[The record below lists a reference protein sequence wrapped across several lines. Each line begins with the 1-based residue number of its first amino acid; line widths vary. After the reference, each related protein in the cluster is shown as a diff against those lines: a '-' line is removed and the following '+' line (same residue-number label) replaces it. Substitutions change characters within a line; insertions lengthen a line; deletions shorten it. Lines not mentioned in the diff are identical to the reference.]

1 VRLLPPVDYQSL
13 TATAPVILLTSS
25 QSAEKQSMDLRATV
39 ISALQW
45 SAIGRI
51 VSQTVTW
58 VATIVVI
65 RLLAPED
72 YALVAISGLVIGFTE
87 LLRELG
93 LGAAIV
99 QRDDLDD
106 EQMRTIFGLIVLV
119 HILLFLL
126 IYFIAPVVA
135 GFFGED
141 ELIGIIRVAALQL
154 PILMFAVIPNALMV
168 RAMRFKWMSIVQA
181 ASMIAASATTL
192 AMAYNGFGVW
202 SLIGGQFAAT
212 LTNAVGFLLGQPY
225 FEWPSFRLKKIG
237 GLISYSSRV
246 FGADFLYYF
255 YTRADVVIV
264 GKLLDATALGFYT
277 VAYNLAT
284 LPMNKISGVL
294 SSVGFPAYARIKHD
308 ILEVKSKFLF
318 TVEANS
324 LIFFPVLWGI
334 SIVADDLVVVLLGP
348 KWLSATVVLQL
359 ITLIIPL
366 QMTGPLARPALLGIG
381 RADLFM
387 STIVT
392 NAICVPIAVAIGS
405 FWGLQGVSA
414 GWVFGFSL
422 AYYLNLRRFLPVFQ
436 IKLSEYGKVMAPA
449 IFMTMGMYVIVLG
462 AKMTFLSELDP
473 LHRLIWSVIIGVIAY
488 CTLLTTLSRP
498 AFVRMLNFA
507 RR

>member
-1 VRLLPPVDYQSL
+1 
-13 TATAPVILLTSS
+13 
-25 QSAEKQSMDLRATV
+25 M
-39 ISALQW
+39 
-45 SAIGRI
+45 GRI

-58 VATIVVI
+58 IATIVVI

-99 QRDDLDD
+99 QRSDLDE
-106 EQMRTIFGLIVLV
+106 EQMRTIFGLIIIV
-119 HILLFLL
+119 HIFLFLL
-126 IYFIAPVVA
+126 IYSIAPVVA
-135 GFFGED
+135 HFFEED
-141 ELIGIIRVAALQL
+141 ELIQIIRVAALQL
-154 PILMFAVIPNALMV
+154 PILIFAVIPNALMV
-168 RAMRFKWMSIVQA
+168 RAMRFKWMSIIQA
-181 ASMIAASATTL
+181 SSTIAASLTTL
-192 AMAYNGFGVW
+192 TMAYNGFGVW

-212 LTNAVGFLLGQPY
+212 LTNAIGFLLGQPY
-225 FEWPSFRLKKIG
+225 LKWPSFSFKKIG
-237 GLISYSSRV
+237 GLVSYSSRV
-246 FGADFLYYF
+246 FGADLLYYF

-308 ILEVKSKFLF
+308 IPEVKSKFLF

-334 SIVADDLVVVLLGP
+334 SVVADDLVMVLLGS
-348 KWLSATVVLQL
+348 KWLSAIVVLQI

-392 NAICVPIAVAIGS
+392 NAICVPIALAIGS

-414 GWVFGFSL
+414 GWVLGFSL
-422 AYYLNLRRFLPVFQ
+422 AYYLNLRRFLPAFQ
-436 IKLSEYGKVMAPA
+436 IRLIEFGRIMGPA
-449 IFMTMGMYVIVLG
+449 AFMTLGMYAVVTG

-473 LHRLIWSVIIGVIAY
+473 LHRLIWSVITGVIVY
-488 CTLLTTLSRP
+488 CSLLTTLSRP
-498 AFVRMLNFA
+498 AFVRMLSFA